1 MSTPNSAAQ
10 IPESTIAEVARA
22 LWQSRHL
29 LVLSG
34 AGISK
39 ESGIPTFRDA
49 QEGLWARF
57 DPMELATPQA
67 FRSHPKRVWDW
78 YEYRRALI
86 ANARPNA
93 GHRAIAELE
102 ALVDEVVVITQN
114 IDGLHQ
120 EAGSHDVIPIH
131 GDIRKNKCSANC
143 RGNPTYVDVSAL
155 EWDTDAGPPRC
166 PHCGAYVRPDV
177 VWFGE
182 NLPSALLDRAERLC
196 RTADVM
202 LVVGTSGVVQP
213 VASFPFIAAR
223 SGAVIVE
230 VNPDTTPIT
239 PIARWH
245 LAGPSGELLPRV
257 VAAMRALRAGD
268 TAGADDA

>member
-1 MSTPNSAAQ
+1 MPASHNSAQ
-10 IPESTIAEVARA
+10 VPENTIAEVARA
-22 LWQSRHL
+22 LLQSRHL

-34 AGISK
+34 AGVSK

-78 YEYRRALI
+78 YEYRRSLI
-86 ANARPNA
+86 ADARPNA
-93 GHRAIAELE
+93 GHRAIAALE
-102 ALVDEVVVITQN
+102 GLVDEVVVITQN

-120 EAGSHDVIPIH
+120 EAGSRDVIPIH
-131 GDIRKNKCSANC
+131 GDIRKNKCSAHC
-143 RGNPTYVDVSAL
+143 QGNPTYVDVGAL
-155 EWDTDAGPPRC
+155 EWDADAGPPRC

-182 NLPSALLDRAERLC
+182 NLPPALLDRAERLC

-230 VNPDTTPIT
+230 VNPNMTPIT

-245 LAGPSGELLPRV
+245 LAGPSGKLLPRV

-268 TAGADDA
+268 IAETDDA